1 MPTQNPRLTVTLK
14 PSTSAQLREMSR
26 LTGNSQSAMIAEILE
41 SSEPVFQRL
50 IEVLSAAEEVK
61 KEVRHKM
68 ASDLETAQI
77 KMEKQLGL
85 ALETF
90 HTHTGSL
97 IDQVEAVRRRARRA
111 TPGEALARTSG
122 ARRARSTPPSNRGVR
137 STANPTTTQKKHNIN
152 KGSKNGQV

>member
-14 PSTSAQLREMSR
+14 PSTYAQLREMSR
-26 LTGNSQSAMIAEILE
+26 LTGNSQSSMIAEILE
-41 SSEPVFQRL
+41 GSEPVFTRL
-50 IEVLSAAEEVK
+50 IEVLIAAEEAK

-68 ASDLETAQI
+68 ADDMHKAQTR
-77 KMEKQLGL
+77 MEKQLGL
-85 ALETF
+85 ALDTF

-97 IDQVEAVRRRARRA
+97 IEQVEAVRRRARRA
-111 TPGEALARTSG
+111 TPGEALAHTSG

-137 STANPTTTQKKHNIN
+137 STANPTQKTQKHINN

>member
-41 SSEPVFQRL
+41 GSEPVFQRL

-68 ASDLETAQI
+68 ASDLETAQT

-111 TPGEALARTSG
+111 PADGKRSAAAG
-122 ARRARSTPPSNRGVR
+122 AHRARSTPPSNRGVR
-137 STANPTTTQKKHNIN
+137 STANPTTTTQKHINN

>member
-14 PSTSAQLREMSR
+14 PSTHAQLREMSR

-41 SSEPVFQRL
+41 GSGPVFARL
-50 IEVLSAAEEVK
+50 IEVLTAAEEAK

-68 ASDLETAQI
+68 ANDLEKAQT

-85 ALETF
+85 ALDTF
-90 HTHTGSL
+90 NTHTGSL
-97 IDQVEAVRRRARRA
+97 IEQVEAIRRRARRA
-111 TPGEALARTSG
+111 APGEALAHTSG

-137 STANPTTTQKKHNIN
+137 STANPTHKTQKHINI